1 MQISNYSVPNFHP
14 KAASKPSFGGSA
26 VQELTAIIPNTK
38 VAKNLTQLDRN
49 AFSYYIYARKFPNGI
64 TAEDIKSISKFEGSE
79 FMIQA
84 YELLTKKLG
93 LSTDIRPP
101 FSGVPQIK
109 GDALGA
115 YMPTTNMIV
124 VDMQKMQNL
133 KISKGNIFGFIRHE
147 LQHFLQNAAVLR
159 HETIGEQA
167 IEKMKTNYINA
178 EKATAIN
185 AVKMLPM
192 EQLEQM
198 LANNTEALTH
208 IRMVKDCLEK
218 GTLEDLE
225 PYYEKMGKEYTQN
238 LINLRQ
244 KLIDKL
250 GLIKKDSNQTK
261 KIQGYFNEFDK
272 IGYYNSDGQVN
283 LAKYLKSKIEQ
294 EAILS
299 QLQAQFEYSQE
310 PCFMHYAKTG
320 FLKSLENP
328 ESLKDIER
336 IHKASKNATNGVDNV

>member
-1 MQISNYSVPNFHP
+1 MQISNYSVPNSQP
-14 KAASKPSFGGSA
+14 KVASKPSFGGSA

-93 LSTDIRPP
+93 LSPDIRPP
-101 FSGVPQIK
+101 FSGVPQIQ

-124 VDMQKMQNL
+124 VDMQKIQNL

-167 IEKMKTNYINA
+167 IEKMRTNYINA

-185 AVKMLPM
+185 AVKMVPM
-192 EQLEQM
+192 EQLEQIF
-198 LANNTEALTH
+198 ANNPEALTL
-208 IRMVKDCLEK
+208 IRRVKDCLEK

-238 LINLRQ
+238 LINLRH

-272 IGYYNSDGQVN
+272 VGYYNPDGQIN
-283 LAKYLKSKIEQ
+283 LAKYLQSRTEQ
-294 EAILS
+294 EAMVS

-310 PCFMHYAKTG
+310 PCFMHYAKTE

-328 ESLKDIER
+328 EYLKDIER
-336 IHKASKNATNGVDNV
+336 IHEASKNATNEV

>member
-64 TAEDIKSISKFEGSE
+64 TTEDIKSISKFEGSE

-93 LSTDIRPP
+93 LSPDIRPP

-124 VDMQKMQNL
+124 VDMQKIQNL

-159 HETIGEQA
+159 HETIGERA
-167 IEKMKTNYINA
+167 IEKMRTNYINA

-185 AVKMLPM
+185 AVKMVPM
-192 EQLEQM
+192 EQLEQIF
-198 LANNTEALTH
+198 ANNPEALTL

-238 LINLRQ
+238 LINLRH

-310 PCFMHYAKTG
+310 PCFMHYAKTE

-336 IHKASKNATNGVDNV
+336 IHKASKNATNGV

>member
-26 VQELTAIIPNTK
+26 VQELIAIIPNTK

-93 LSTDIRPP
+93 LSPDIRPP

-124 VDMQKMQNL
+124 VDMQKIQNL

-167 IEKMKTNYINA
+167 IEKMRTNYINA

-185 AVKMLPM
+185 AVKLVPM
-192 EQLEQM
+192 EQLEQIF
-198 LANNTEALTH
+198 ANNPEALTL
-208 IRMVKDCLEK
+208 IRRVKDCLEK

-238 LINLRQ
+238 LINQRH

-261 KIQGYFNEFDK
+261 NIQWYFNEFDK

-310 PCFMHYAKTG
+310 QCFMHYAKTE

-336 IHKASKNATNGVDNV
+336 IHEASKKATNGV

>member
-1 MQISNYSVPNFHP
+1 MQISNYSVPNFQP
-14 KAASKPSFGGSA
+14 KAASKPSFGGSV

-38 VAKNLTQLDRN
+38 VARNLTQLDRN

-115 YMPTTNMIV
+115 YIPTTNMIV

-147 LQHFLQNAAVLR
+147 LQHFLQNTAVLR

-250 GLIKKDSNQTK
+250 GMIKKDSNQTK

-310 PCFMHYAKTG
+310 PCFMHYAKTE

-336 IHKASKNATNGVDNV
+336 IHKVSKNATNGV

>member
-1 MQISNYSVPNFHP
+1 MQISNYSVPNFQP

-93 LSTDIRPP
+93 LSPDIRPP
-101 FSGVPQIK
+101 FSGVPQIQ

-124 VDMQKMQNL
+124 VDMQKIQNL

-167 IEKMKTNYINA
+167 IEKMRTNYINA

-185 AVKMLPM
+185 AVKMVPM
-192 EQLEQM
+192 EQLEQIF
-198 LANNTEALTH
+198 ANNPEALTL
-208 IRMVKDCLEK
+208 IRRVKDCLEK

-238 LINLRQ
+238 LINLRH

-283 LAKYLKSKIEQ
+283 LAKYLQSRTEQ
-294 EAILS
+294 EAMVS

-310 PCFMHYAKTG
+310 PCFMHYAKTE

-336 IHKASKNATNGVDNV
+336 IHEASKNATNEV

>member
-1 MQISNYSVPNFHP
+1 MQISNYSVPNFQP

-93 LSTDIRPP
+93 LSPDIRPP
-101 FSGVPQIK
+101 FSGVPQIQ

-124 VDMQKMQNL
+124 VDMQKIQNL

-185 AVKMLPM
+185 AVKMVPM
-192 EQLEQM
+192 EQLEQIF
-198 LANNTEALTH
+198 ANNPEALTL
-208 IRMVKDCLEK
+208 IRRVKDCLEK

-238 LINLRQ
+238 LINLRH

-272 IGYYNSDGQVN
+272 VGYYNPDGQIN
-283 LAKYLKSKIEQ
+283 LAKYLQSRTEQ
-294 EAILS
+294 EAMVS

-310 PCFMHYAKTG
+310 PCFMHYAKTE

-336 IHKASKNATNGVDNV
+336 IHKVSKNATNGV

>member
-1 MQISNYSVPNFHP
+1 M
-14 KAASKPSFGGSA
+14 
-26 VQELTAIIPNTK
+26 
-38 VAKNLTQLDRN
+38 R
-49 AFSYYIYARKFPNGI
+49 R
-64 TAEDIKSISKFEGSE
+64 
-79 FMIQA
+79 
-84 YELLTKKLG
+84 
-93 LSTDIRPP
+93 
-101 FSGVPQIK
+101 
-109 GDALGA
+109 
-115 YMPTTNMIV
+115 
-124 VDMQKMQNL
+124 
-133 KISKGNIFGFIRHE
+133 
-147 LQHFLQNAAVLR
+147 
-159 HETIGEQA
+159 
-167 IEKMKTNYINA
+167 NYINA

-185 AVKMLPM
+185 AVKMVPM
-192 EQLEQM
+192 EQLEQIF
-198 LANNTEALTH
+198 ANNPEALTL

-238 LINLRQ
+238 LINLRH

-310 PCFMHYAKTG
+310 PCFMHYAKTE

-336 IHKASKNATNGVDNV
+336 IHEASKKATNGV

>member
-167 IEKMKTNYINA
+167 IEKMRTNYINA

-185 AVKMLPM
+185 AVKMVPM
-192 EQLEQM
+192 EQLEQIF
-198 LANNTEALTH
+198 ANNPEALTL

-238 LINLRQ
+238 LINLRH

-310 PCFMHYAKTG
+310 QCFMHYAKTG

-336 IHKASKNATNGVDNV
+336 IHEASKKATNGV

>member
-1 MQISNYSVPNFHP
+1 MQISNYSVPNFQP

-93 LSTDIRPP
+93 LSPDIRPP
-101 FSGVPQIK
+101 FSGVPQIQ

-124 VDMQKMQNL
+124 VDMQKIQNL

-167 IEKMKTNYINA
+167 IEKMRTNYINA

-185 AVKMLPM
+185 AVKMVPM
-192 EQLEQM
+192 EQLEPIF
-198 LANNTEALTH
+198 ANNPEALTL
-208 IRMVKDCLEK
+208 IRRVKDCLEK

-238 LINLRQ
+238 LINLRH

-272 IGYYNSDGQVN
+272 VGYYNPDGQIN
-283 LAKYLKSKIEQ
+283 LAKYLQSRTEQ
-294 EAILS
+294 EAMVS

-310 PCFMHYAKTG
+310 PCFMHYAKTE

-328 ESLKDIER
+328 EYLKDIER
-336 IHKASKNATNGVDNV
+336 IHEASKNATNEV